1 MFMPPRFYKT
11 PCSTARI
18 LNFIINSMKE
28 RHRIKLNVTGKKAAP
43 QPCNPPSQPPADHFA
58 ELYSRKFIIRKSFLL
73 TDFRLNKYHSESSS
87 EKKLQYSF
95 PFHLNGES
103 LDYSLPQTSV
113 F

>member
-18 LNFIINSMKE
+18 LNFIINGTKE
-28 RHRIKLNVTGKKAAP
+28 RHRIKLNVTGKKPLHNHVTRQANRR
-43 QPCNPPSQPPADHFA
+43 QTILQSCTQEN
-58 ELYSRKFIIRKSFLL
+58 FIIRKSFSL
-73 TDFRLNKYHSESSS
+73 TDFRLNKYHSESNS

-95 PFHLNGES
+95 PFHLKCES